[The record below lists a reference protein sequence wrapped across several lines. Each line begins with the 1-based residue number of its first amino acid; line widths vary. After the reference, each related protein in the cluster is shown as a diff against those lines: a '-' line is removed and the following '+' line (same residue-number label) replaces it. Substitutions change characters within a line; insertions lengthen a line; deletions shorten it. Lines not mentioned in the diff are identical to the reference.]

1 MNNRLI
7 ILATSFF
14 LLTSFVFLSVI
25 EKKQADINTKNVWMI
40 YFENPKDKSLNFT
53 IENHSLST
61 NFHWEILADKD
72 SVTQGNS
79 VIANGAKKTIPV
91 SSDGITNKKITVII
105 TSDGNTKEI
114 YKSL

>member
-1 MNNRLI
+1 MNHKLI
-7 ILATSFF
+7 ILATGFF

-25 EKKQADINTKNVWMI
+25 EGKQADISTKNVWMV

-53 IENHSLST
+53 IENHSSNA
-61 NFHWEILADKD
+61 NFHWEIMADKD

-79 VIANGAKKTIPV
+79 VITNGAKKTIPV

-105 TSDGNTKEI
+105 TSDNNEKTI
-114 YKSL
+114 YKNL